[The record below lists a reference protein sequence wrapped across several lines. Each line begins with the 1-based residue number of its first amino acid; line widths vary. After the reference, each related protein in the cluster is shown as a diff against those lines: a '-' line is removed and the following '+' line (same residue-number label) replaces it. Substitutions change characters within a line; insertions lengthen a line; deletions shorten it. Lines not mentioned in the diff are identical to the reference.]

1 MKLDFKFDWKLFL
14 EFELN
19 EFTLYVTLLGI
30 ARDYDCNAEI
40 FISYARD
47 RYSVNIIRIL

>member
-1 MKLDFKFDWKLFL
+1 MKLDLKFDLKVFL

-30 ARDYDCNAEI
+30 EHG
-40 FISYARD
+40 
-47 RYSVNIIRIL
+47 ILIANSTRL